1 MTHKETKTCDV
12 CGAKYEYC
20 SRCAIVIPNYNAN
33 RFCCQA
39 HQDIFGILSK
49 YGCNFATAEETLEAL
64 ADYDLVGLTEDIKN
78 HIDSLQP
85 NKVEV
90 EEKSEAPAEEIEEVE
105 TKSKKVSFRTRE

>member
-1 MTHKETKTCDV
+1 MAHKKQNTCYV
-12 CGAKYEYC
+12 CGTEFEYC
-20 SRCAIVIPNYNAN
+20 EHCALVKPNYNAK

-49 YGCNFATAEETLEAL
+49 HGCNLVTAEEALEAL
-64 ADYDLVGLTEDIKN
+64 ADYDLVGLTESIQK

-85 NKVEV
+85 KKVEV

-105 TKSKKVSFRTRE
+105 TKSKKISFRTHE